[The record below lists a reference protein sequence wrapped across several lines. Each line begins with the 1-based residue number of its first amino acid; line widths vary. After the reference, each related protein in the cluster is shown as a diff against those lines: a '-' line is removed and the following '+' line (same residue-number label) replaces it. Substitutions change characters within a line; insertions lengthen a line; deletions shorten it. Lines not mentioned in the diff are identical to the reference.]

1 MPPIPAMIH
10 APFVNKN
17 FNEDVERVSAD
28 KVERNKEFIKF
39 SEELEWYANA
49 LKVARNLT

>member
-1 MPPIPAMIH
+1 MSPIPAMIH

-17 FNEDVERVSAD
+17 FNDEGERISEDKE
-28 KVERNKEFIKF
+28 ERNKEFIRF

-49 LKVARNLT
+49 LKTARNK